1 MNLFFNPS
9 LSELRKLIRESD
21 NEKEVHHIVVDYDGE
36 VLVDP
41 ELDKPEL
48 LDRFKFRINLYERP
62 KNFIRNKSEKL
73 RLLLNNLIE
82 GWENGSNGYHTKGAV
97 N

>member
-9 LSELRKLIRESD
+9 ISELRKLIRETD

-36 VLVDP
+36 VLIDP
-41 ELDKPEL
+41 DLNQPEIN

-62 KNFIRNKSEKL
+62 KNFIRNKSRKL
-73 RLLLNNLIE
+73 RDLLNNLLE
-82 GWENGSNGYHTKGAV
+82 GWEGNTNAGAL

>member
-9 LSELRKLIRESD
+9 ISELRKLIRETD

-36 VLVDP
+36 VLIDPDLNQP
-41 ELDKPEL
+41 ELN

-62 KNFIRNKSEKL
+62 KNFIRNKSRKL
-73 RLLLNNLIE
+73 RDLMNNLLE
-82 GWENGSNGYHTKGAV
+82 GWEGNTNAGAL